1 MSDKIEHVR
10 RRIGDSVKAN
20 TELFTSDGRKK
31 LLSMAYKN
39 LFDVKITINTTL
51 LPSDEYAV
59 SQEAGKVILNTI
71 PEQDAEI
78 IVEYKYAGF
87 SDDYIKGLIES
98 YGADGA
104 VVEAIGTLLA
114 DSARFYDYTQGQT
127 VDRRSQIFDHLKDLH
142 QMAKEEVNAKTN
154 SGFSIG
160 NRVHSTAQVYGGFD
174 LTRDDSFCSP
184 VAGRSSNNG

>member
-39 LFDVKITINTTL
+39 LFDVKVTINTSL
-51 LPSDEYAV
+51 LPSDAYTV

-98 YGADGA
+98 YGVDGA

-127 VDRRSQIFDHLKDLH
+127 VDRRSQIF
-142 QMAKEEVNAKTN
+142 EVNAKTN